1 MAVKSINLVMNNI
14 DRSTSILLELFDR
27 LKVFVAFLARMHIVN
42 WQSLHSLRTLKAAE
56 PVG

>member
-1 MAVKSINLVMNNI
+1 MNNI

-27 LKVFVAFLARMHIVN
+27 LTVFVAFLARMHIVN